1 MKMFFVGYDE
11 YFDDT
16 VTNAFRQAGCE
27 SYLKLYD
34 GKTKETRS
42 SGNANALFMPVS
54 DEEIPHLV
62 EIVRGLKAEYPTVN
76 LRAFTFPVEECI

>member
-16 VTNAFRQAGCE
+16 VTNAFKQAGCE

-62 EIVRGLKAEYPTVN
+62 EIVRELKAKYPTVN

>member
-1 MKMFFVGYDE
+1 MKMFFVGYDD

-16 VTNAFRQAGCE
+16 VTKGFKQAGCE

-34 GKTKETRS
+34 GKAKEARAF
-42 SGNANALFMPVS
+42 GKAYALFMAVP
-54 DEEIPHLV
+54 DEEIPRLV
-62 EIVRGLKAEYPTVN
+62 EIVRGLKAEYPAVN

>member
-1 MKMFFVGYDE
+1 MKMFFVGYDA

-16 VTNAFRQAGCE
+16 VTNAFKHAGCE

-34 GKTKETRS
+34 GKTKETRL
-42 SGNANALFMPVS
+42 SGNANALFTAVT

-62 EIVRGLKAEYPTVN
+62 EIVRGLKAKYPTVN

>member
-1 MKMFFVGYDE
+1 MKMFFVGYDN

-16 VTNAFRQAGCE
+16 VTNVFKQAGCE

-34 GKTKETRS
+34 GKAKEITS
-42 SGNANALFMPVS
+42 SGKANALFMAVP
-54 DEEIPHLV
+54 DEEIPRLV
-62 EIVRGLKAEYPTVN
+62 EIVRGLKAKYPAVN